1 MAIAGRFFNVTAA
14 LTFVAVA
21 IVMSCARTAAAAA
34 EAPSAPPGLQPTSTT
49 LAAVIASAK
58 KAYGRPTRSDAALTE
73 QWTTTDAGDVENGSS
88 VSVGADYAITL
99 TTVGLTRR
107 YGEYKGRGWEQNENG
122 IVTLLAGV
130 HGNARSSLDDTWRAA
145 QADGARLLGEV
156 QSPASAYVVETVS
169 ARGRSMWLFFDK
181 ASALLDRAVVFYP
194 GGQYTYDFSSY
205 RSVGGVAEA
214 EHIHGSGDRSAD
226 AFDTAVT
233 SRTYSE
239 SFAPSSL
246 AIPANRSDLVEFP
259 PGRSSIRLPVRIM
272 DGRFII
278 VRVNINGR
286 GLDFI
291 LDSGA
296 DGIVIER
303 GVAEELGLR
312 TVGDTRREGKANVQY
327 HVVAPEID
335 VGDLRMR
342 NVVIQSLPFDAGQ
355 EETTKVV
362 GLLGFDFLAGAAL
375 KVDYDHGT
383 LDAFPASSFDPPAG
397 AKPIAVALD
406 DQVPMISCQINDIT
420 AKYLIL
426 DTGADD
432 LYVYS
437 HFAIAH
443 FAGSPDP
450 RKNEFKTI
458 YLPFYKDIVVGGL
471 VQTAQFRAASFV
483 LGEYYFGGPLLYV
496 IWHAPRFED
505 VMVDSDGIIG
515 HSLLLYFDLYFDYPH
530 ARIYMVPNA
539 TYQAVSKTAGGR

>member
-1 MAIAGRFFNVTAA
+1 MAIAGRFFNATAA
-14 LTFVAVA
+14 LAFFAAVIGGSGAHAVA
-21 IVMSCARTAAAAA
+21 APA
-34 EAPSAPPGLQPTSTT
+34 EGPSDPPGLQPTSTT

-58 KAYGRPTRSDAALTE
+58 KAYGRATRTDAALAE

-88 VSVGADYAITL
+88 VTMGADYAITL
-99 TTVGLTRR
+99 TTAGLTRR
-107 YGEYKGRGWEQNENG
+107 YGEYKGRSWEQNENG
-122 IVTLLAGV
+122 IVTLLEGV
-130 HGNARSSLDDTWRAA
+130 HGNARGSLDDTWRSAEV
-145 QADGARLLGEV
+145 DGARLLGEV
-156 QSPASAYVVETVS
+156 QSPGPAYVVETLSV
-169 ARGRSMWLFFDK
+169 RSRRMWLFFDK
-181 ASALLDRAVVFYP
+181 ATALLDRVVLFYA

-214 EHIHGSGDRSAD
+214 ERIHGANEKGDD

-233 SRTYSE
+233 SRTYS
-239 SFAPSSL
+239 PSIASGAL
-246 AIPANRSDLVEFP
+246 AIPANRSDLVAFP
-259 PGRSSIRLPVRIM
+259 ADRASVRLPARIL
-272 DGRFII
+272 DGRFIV

-286 GLDFI
+286 GLDFA

-312 TVGDTRREGKANVQY
+312 GVGDTRREGKAKVQY

-335 VGDLRMR
+335 VGDLHMR
-342 NVVIQSLPFDAGQ
+342 NVVIQSLPFDTEQ

-362 GLLGFDFLAGAAL
+362 GLLGFDFLAGAVL

-397 AKPIAVALD
+397 AKPISVALD
-406 DQVPMISCQINDIT
+406 DQVPMISCQINDVT
-420 AKYLIL
+420 AKYLIV
-426 DTGADD
+426 DTGADS

-437 HFAIAH
+437 HFAIAN

-450 RKNEFKTI
+450 RKNVFKTV
-458 YLPFYKDIVVGGL
+458 YFPFYKDIVVGGL
-471 VQTAQFRAASFV
+471 VQAAQFRAASFV

-496 IWHAPRFED
+496 TWHASRFED
-505 VMVDSDGIIG
+505 VLVDTDGIIG

-530 ARIYMVPNA
+530 ARIYLVPNA
-539 TYQAVSKTAGGR
+539 TYRAVSGATGAR